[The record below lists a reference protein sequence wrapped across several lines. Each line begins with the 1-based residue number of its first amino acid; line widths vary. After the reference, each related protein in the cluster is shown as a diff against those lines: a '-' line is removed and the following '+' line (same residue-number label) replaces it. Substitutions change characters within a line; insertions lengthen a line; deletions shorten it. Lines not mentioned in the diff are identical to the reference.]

1 MRGIFNSIGKILGFL
16 GLWALL
22 LGGVTMAAVIVGGEH
37 WFADVGW
44 RLWLEAGGAAAALIA
59 LAVMALW
66 ADKRGLGTIGLKL
79 DASLLGLPLGV
90 LLGAAIFAAPLGML
104 AALGAARFVPDWS
117 SFTFEALG
125 LGLVLCLFNVIHQE
139 ILMRS
144 YIFQELWR
152 NYSAAIAITV
162 TTLFSLLLHAAPLLQ
177 GVHGLIA
184 GANIAIAGGM
194 LGLAYARSG
203 ALWLPIGIHLGW
215 NGLQGPVLNI
225 NVTGAEI
232 GLGQWRVFEFS
243 GDALLT
249 GGAMGVEGGLVGLI
263 GPALGLTIVAL
274 CVPATRER

>member
-1 MRGIFNSIGKILGFL
+1 
-16 GLWALL
+16 
-22 LGGVTMAAVIVGGEH
+22 
-37 WFADVGW
+37 
-44 RLWLEAGGAAAALIA
+44 
-59 LAVMALW
+59 
-66 ADKRGLGTIGLKL
+66 
-79 DASLLGLPLGV
+79 
-90 LLGAAIFAAPLGML
+90 ML

-203 ALWLPIGIHLGW
+203 ALCLPIGIHLGW